1 MKTKKTKLDRQVT
14 RLAEK
19 ALKESAVLADQIDA
33 SITETQSRDKT
44 KKQLTP
50 RECAALLRRRPASM
64 SLRNAVRIMLEVKE
78 LTDEDVLL
86 VCIGELPQ
94 EMREKVLETLLGA
107 TDLQGMMVRQLG
119 ATPLAVV
126 SMLDP
131 EAQDQALELLQAEH
145 DKRLAE
151 KYAASGPTVRF
162 DLSGLAPDALVKAEA
177 ALRLVNEANAL
188 EQLKVAY
195 NNIPDQGT
203 WSFFPHTRL
212 SLQRLHAVRHAGNT
226 LLKIHPEA
234 ARYCELKALNIL
246 VTLRRDLARYMK
258 VVRDQ
263 IGQLEGSSAT
273 WALAGGPEAK
283 KAKSTSKK
291 GGAQ

>member
-44 KKQLTP
+44 KKQPTLQSAVHTILSP
-50 RECAALLRRRPASM
+50 ARALFP
-64 SLRNAVRIMLEVKE
+64 VE
-78 LTDEDVLL
+78 L
-86 VCIGELPQ
+86 
-94 EMREKVLETLLGA
+94 
-107 TDLQGMMVRQLG
+107 
-119 ATPLAVV
+119 
-126 SMLDP
+126 
-131 EAQDQALELLQAEH
+131 QDQALELLQAEH

-151 KYAASGPTVRF
+151 KYASGPTVSF

-273 WALAGGPEAK
+273 WALAGGDAADSAVIANVPMT
-283 KAKSTSKK
+283 STSSPTKTK
-291 GGAQ
+291 TRRTK